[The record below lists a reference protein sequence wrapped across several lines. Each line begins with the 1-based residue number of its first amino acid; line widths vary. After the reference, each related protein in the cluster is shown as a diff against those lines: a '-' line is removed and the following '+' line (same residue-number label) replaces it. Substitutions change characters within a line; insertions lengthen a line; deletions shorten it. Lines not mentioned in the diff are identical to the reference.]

1 MWPSLIA
8 LVLDEHF
15 HVAPLL
21 AQAEMIHR
29 SSLAS
34 LPEPQD
40 VADVKRE
47 YERLL
52 RTARAL

>member
-1 MWPSLIA
+1 ML
-8 LVLDEHF
+8 
-15 HVAPLL
+15 HVEYTTTPEQRQVLL